1 MVLDGRSVAQKV
13 LGEVKAGVERL
24 RGETGVAPMLAVVLV
39 GDFAPSKIYVANKMK
54 ASDAVGIATR
64 DHVHPAGLTQAELLA
79 LLGSLNA
86 DPAVHGILLQLPLP
100 KGLDEDEAIAAIAP
114 QKDVDGLHPTNL
126 GRLLAGAPTVVP
138 CTPAGCLEILDHY
151 GAKLEGQEAVV
162 VGRSRLVGKPLAQ
175 LLLARHAT
183 VTMCHTRTRDLA
195 EHTRRADVLCVAA
208 GRPRV
213 ITGDMVKEG
222 AWVIDV
228 GINRLETGRLV
239 GDVDFD
245 AASARAQAITP
256 VPGGVGPMTV
266 AMLLRNTLRA
276 AQRQLLGG
284 GLRPP
289 AAASSPEAR
298 GRRPRA
304 NA

>member
-1 MVLDGRSVAQKV
+1 
-13 LGEVKAGVERL
+13 
-24 RGETGVAPMLAVVLV
+24 VLV